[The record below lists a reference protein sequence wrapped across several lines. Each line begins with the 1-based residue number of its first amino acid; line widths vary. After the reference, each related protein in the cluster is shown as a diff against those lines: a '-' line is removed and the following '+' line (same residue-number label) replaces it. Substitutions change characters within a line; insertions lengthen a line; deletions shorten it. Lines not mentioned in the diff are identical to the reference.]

1 MTRQEKS
8 SPLQQAMELVAENGM
23 EGMAQA
29 VRIVLNEAMKIE
41 RAKALGAGPYQRTD
55 SRRGYANGF
64 KPKTLDT
71 RLGRILVDVPQTRG
85 VEFYPAALERGLRSE
100 RALKL
105 AIADM
110 YIHGVSTRKVH
121 YVMEKLCGLEVTSAA
136 VSRATG
142 LLDEELG
149 RWRGRPLNAIRYL
162 ILDARYEK
170 VRIGSSVLST
180 AVLIAIGIKPDGRR
194 TILGVSTSTSE
205 GEVHWREFFFSL
217 QRRGLHGV
225 QFIVSDDHPG
235 LKAAAATCFAGI
247 PWQRCQFHLMQNAMH
262 YVPQIQHRKAVA
274 VDLRNVFDAPDAS
287 EAQRRLHQFV
297 DKYAHWPKLAA
308 WMEENLPEGFAVFQ
322 LPAAHRQRMRTTNM
336 LERFNKEIKRRTR
349 VVGIFPNDSA
359 LLRLITALAVEYSE
373 EWEAGS
379 IYLDLENP

>member
-1 MTRQEKS
+1 MTRQDKS
-8 SPLQQAMELVAENGM
+8 NPLQQAMELVAENGM

-41 RAKALGAGPYQRTD
+41 RTKALCAAPYQRTD

-64 KPKTLDT
+64 KPKTMDT
-71 RLGRILVDVPQTRG
+71 RLGRIMVDVPQTRG

-149 RWRGRPLNAIRYL
+149 RWRARPLGTIRYL

-205 GEVHWREFFFSL
+205 GEVHWREFFLSL

-262 YVPQIQHRKAVA
+262 YVPQLQQRKAVA
-274 VDLRNVFDAPDAS
+274 VDLRNVFDASDAP
-287 EAQRRLHQFV
+287 EAQRRLHQLV

-308 WMEENLPEGFAVFQ
+308 WIEENLPEGFAVFQ
-322 LPAAHRQRMRTTNM
+322 LPPAHRRSLRTTNM
-336 LERFNKEIKRRTR
+336 LERLNKEIKRRTR
-349 VVGIFPNDSA
+349 VVGIFPNDPA
-359 LLRLITALAVEYSE
+359 LLRLVTALAVEYSD
-373 EWEAGS
+373 EWEAGNV
-379 IYLDLENP
+379 YLDPEIP